1 MKKYLFPIALVV
13 LCLCFGCHRQP
24 SLPPALQQAARL
36 TDVRPDSALHL
47 LRTLADSLT
56 EAPEEV
62 RMYYHLLCIKTAD
75 KLYLPPASDSLI
87 NQVVAFYEAHPDPS
101 LLPQAYYYQGST
113 YRDLHNAPRAIEC
126 YRAAAA
132 AGQHGADK
140 TLMGKI
146 YGQMASLFAYQGL
159 YLESLEAARQEYAYA
174 DTARNFRGMA
184 LACRDM
190 ARIHHQSGHP
200 GRAVSAYRE
209 GYLLALQHRDSF
221 AAYPILSEWGGV
233 YYEQNRPD
241 SARLL
246 LQEVLRHAPLP
257 GAYQMMGALCLQD
270 GQPDS
275 AEYYLQQVFHKGTI
289 YHQVGAYR
297 TLSQVAA
304 YRKDYLQ
311 AYQYAQKSNRLQDSL
326 QTITQTE
333 EVAKAYALY
342 DYSLTEQEN
351 LRLKEETIRQ
361 QSRFTVILCL
371 LLITLTTGSS
381 LYLRIRKKRKEAE
394 EQAQRL
400 LLIQEDR
407 YRHARETLQQQEEE
421 IKVLNERLRSAAL
434 QNDALQRAQTE
445 AQKTALELSNR
456 LLHRSLEEQELQ
468 VTLFRQSDIYLKFHR
483 TTDSYL
489 LTEADWQTL
498 QDAIDK
504 AYSDFTR
511 RLLVLHPHLS
521 ELELRICCLIKTG
534 IPVSQIAQLLN
545 RSTPAITAARTR
557 MYKKLTGKEGKAEQT
572 DRLITE
578 L

>member
-1 MKKYLFPIALVV
+1 MKKSVFPIVLIV

-36 TDVRPDSALHL
+36 ADSCPDSARTL
-47 LRTLADSLT
+47 LRTLSDSLA
-56 EAPEEV
+56 EAPEAV

-75 KLYLPPASDSLI
+75 KLYQPPTSDSLI
-87 NQVVAFYEAHPDPS
+87 NQVVAFYEAQSDDS
-101 LLPQAYYYQGST
+101 LLAQAYYYQGST

-132 AGQHGADK
+132 VGQHGADK

-146 YGQMASLFAYQGL
+146 YGQMAILFAYQGL
-159 YLESLEAARQEYAYA
+159 YRESLEAAQKEYAYA

-184 LACRDM
+184 FACRDM
-190 ARIHHQSGHP
+190 ARIYHLWGQPHL
-200 GRAVSAYRE
+200 AISAYRK
-209 GYLLALQHRDSF
+209 GYLLAIQHRDSF

-233 YYEQNRPD
+233 YHEQNRPD

-257 GAYQMMGALCLQD
+257 SVYQMMGDLYLQS

-275 AEYYLQQVFHKGTI
+275 AEHYLQQVFRKGTI
-289 YHQVGAYR
+289 YHQTAAYR

-304 YRKDYLQ
+304 CRKDYPQ
-311 AYQYAQKSNRLQDSL
+311 AYRYALKSNRLQDSI

-342 DYSLTEQEN
+342 DYRLTEQEN
-351 LRLKEETIRQ
+351 LRLKEETVRQ
-361 QSRFTVILCL
+361 QSRLTVILCL
-371 LLITLTTGSS
+371 FVVTLTAGSS
-381 LYLRIRKKRKEAE
+381 LYLRVRRKRKEAE

-400 LLIQEDR
+400 RLVQEDR
-407 YRHARETLQQQEEE
+407 DRHARETLQKQEEE
-421 IKVLNERLRSAAL
+421 IKALNERLQSAVL
-434 QNDALQRAQTE
+434 QNDTLQREQAET
-445 AQKTALELSNR
+445 QKAALELSNR
-456 LLHRSLEEQELQ
+456 LLHRSIEELELQ
-468 VTLFRQSDIYLKFHR
+468 VSLFRQSDIYLKFHR
-483 TTDSYL
+483 TTDSHL
-489 LTEADWQTL
+489 LTTDDWQTL
-498 QDAIDK
+498 QTTIDK
-504 AYSDFTR
+504 TYVGFTH
-511 RLLVLHPHLS
+511 RLLILHPHLS

-545 RSTPAITAARTR
+545 RSTSAITAARTR
-557 MYKKLTGKEGKAEQT
+557 MYKKLTGQEGKAEQT
-572 DRLITE
+572 DQLIME